1 MPTPRYNKYNPGKT
15 KGFHPINKWRCDSSK
30 HPVITSSA
38 KCASITPKTK
48 ISQQEL
54 AILTGLSN
62 TLKCNEQDAVRI
74 ALYEASRSARKAHET
89 AFKYASWKSTEKGHQ
104 GRSSERRW
112 NLPKKEKLA
121 AVKTARELGDRCRVH
136 TLVDHLATARHQT
149 KRDQRHWELQD
160 RQRRQLRTPM
170 ESG

>member
-15 KGFHPINKWRCDSSK
+15 KGFHPINKWRCDSSN

-48 ISQQEL
+48 FSQQEL

-89 AFKYASWKSTEKGHQ
+89 AFNMAGNQQRKATRAILGGALEITKRVNCNDNCSTITKHQ
-104 GRSSERRW
+104 RFRIC
-112 NLPKKEKLA
+112 
-121 AVKTARELGDRCRVH
+121 T
-136 TLVDHLATARHQT
+136 TVDHLVALWNQT
-149 KRDQRHWELQD
+149 KRDHKY
-160 RQRRQLRTPM
+160 
-170 ESG
+170 

>member
-1 MPTPRYNKYNPGKT
+1 MPTHRYNKYNPGKT
-15 KGFHPINKWRCDSSK
+15 KRFHPINKWRCDSSK

-48 ISQQEL
+48 FSQQEL

-89 AFKYASWKSTEKGHQ
+89 AFKYATGNQQRKATRGDP
-104 GRSSERRW
+104 GRGAG
-112 NLPKKEKLA
+112 NY
-121 AVKTARELGDRCRVH
+121 
-136 TLVDHLATARHQT
+136 Q
-149 KRDQRHWELQD
+149 KRNRLQ
-160 RQRRQLRTPM
+160 RQLQHNH
-170 ESG
+170 

>member
-30 HPVITSSA
+30 HPVMTSSS

-48 ISQQEL
+48 FSQQEL

-89 AFKYASWKSTEKGHQ
+89 AFKLPLEINRERPPGAILGGALEVTKRGTDCNHDCSTITKHQ
-104 GRSSERRW
+104 RLRIC
-112 NLPKKEKLA
+112 
-121 AVKTARELGDRCRVH
+121 T
-136 TLVDHLATARHQT
+136 TVDHLVTLWNQT
-149 KRDQRHWELQD
+149 KRDHKY
-160 RQRRQLRTPM
+160 
-170 ESG
+170 